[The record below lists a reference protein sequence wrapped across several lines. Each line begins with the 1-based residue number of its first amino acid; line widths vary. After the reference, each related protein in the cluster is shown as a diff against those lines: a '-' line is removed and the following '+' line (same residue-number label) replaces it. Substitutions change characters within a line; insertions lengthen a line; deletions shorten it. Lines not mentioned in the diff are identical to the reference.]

1 MLGLLWEF
9 FSVMLA
15 IWGAMLAHVNALG
28 SELVAKLLEDAE
40 NGAKMRQHSAREAP
54 TGAPGTQKT

>member
-1 MLGLLWEF
+1 
-9 FSVMLA
+9 MLA
-15 IWGAMLAHVNALG
+15 ILGAMLAHVGALG
-28 SELVAKLLEDAE
+28 SDLVAKLLEDAE